1 MSGFDDAS
9 YSDDLGTRLR
19 QFIAEICEEVGP
31 RLGTS
36 NAEAEAGLRIRK
48 EYEQYCASTFLEEFS
63 CHPAAF
69 LDVVR
74 VSVAFYV
81 VGVLFYLIWPMFT
94 AFFATLA
101 LVLFALE
108 MMSLK
113 EVVDPLF
120 PKRTGA
126 NVYGKIPSEGSAKR
140 IVLISGHHD
149 SAYEFP
155 IHERLKR
162 RFPYFIFLT
171 IGLGVVTI
179 VLGLLRFLILLF
191 LPSLQVWFDWLFVI
205 PIISA
210 IPMWTFAVRLRSNS
224 VVLGANDN
232 LSGVAVTLGVGERL
246 KQKPLQHTE
255 VWLVSFACEENMRGS
270 KRFAELH
277 REELQ
282 DAYLLNFDSVGAGT
296 LYVLTAEPMYLTKL
310 TSELC
315 ELVVQASNEAGL
327 NVASGVPSF
336 GGTDASNFIKA
347 GLRAVSVVGIG
358 PEEFITNWH
367 SLKDTPDIIDQRVL
381 LDAVRLAVAFLEYLD
396 QSP

>member
-1 MSGFDDAS
+1 MSGSVDAS
-9 YSDDLGTRLR
+9 YSDDLGVRLR
-19 QFIAEICEEVGP
+19 EFIAEICDEVGP

-36 NAEAEAGLRIRK
+36 TAEAEAGLRIRE
-48 EYEQYCASTFLEEFS
+48 EYERYCDSTFLEEFS

-74 VSVAFYV
+74 VSVTFYII
-81 VGVLFYLIWPMFT
+81 GVLFYLVWPLLT
-94 AFFATLA
+94 ALFAALA
-101 LVLFALE
+101 LLLFALE
-108 MMSLK
+108 MMSLR

-120 PKRTGA
+120 PKRTGT
-126 NVYGKIPSEGSAKR
+126 NIYGKILPQSSSKQV
-140 IVLISGHHD
+140 VLISGHHD

-155 IHERLKR
+155 IYERLKR

-171 IGLGVVTI
+171 IGLGVATI
-179 VLGLLRFLILLF
+179 VLGFLRFLILLL
-191 LPSLQVWFDWLFVI
+191 LPGLRIWFDWLFVI
-205 PIISA
+205 PIVSA
-210 IPMWTFAVRLRSNS
+210 APMLVFAFRLRSSS

-246 KQKPLQHTE
+246 KQKPLKHTE

-277 REELQ
+277 GEGLQ
-282 DAYLLNFDSVGAGT
+282 DAYLLNFDSVGAGS

-315 ELVVQASNEAGL
+315 DLVVEASNIAGL
-327 NVASGVPSF
+327 DVASGVPSF
-336 GGTDASNFIKA
+336 GGTDASSFIKA

-358 PEEFITNWH
+358 PDGFIANWH
-367 SLKDTPDIIDQRVL
+367 SLNDTPDMIDEGVL
-381 LDAVRLAVAFLEYLD
+381 VDAVRLAVAFLEHLD
-396 QSP
+396 QSL

>member
-1 MSGFDDAS
+1 MSGFDNPS
-9 YSDDLGTRLR
+9 YSDDLGARLR
-19 QFIAEICEEVGP
+19 QFIAEICQEVGP

-36 NAEAEAGLRIRK
+36 TAEAEAGLRIRE
-48 EYEQYCASTFLEEFS
+48 EYKQYCASTFLEEFS

-74 VSVAFYV
+74 VSVTFYV
-81 VGVLFYLIWPMFT
+81 IGVLFYLVWPLFT
-94 AFFATLA
+94 AFFSALA

-108 MMSLK
+108 MMSLR

-126 NVYGKIPSEGSAKR
+126 NVYGKIPPKDSPKQL
-140 IVLISGHHD
+140 VLISGHHD

-162 RFPYFIFLT
+162 RFPYFIFLA
-171 IGLGVVTI
+171 IGMGVATI
-179 VLGLLRFLILLF
+179 VLGFLRFLILF
-191 LPSLQVWFDWLFVI
+191 LLPGLQIWFDWLFVI

-210 IPMWTFAVRLRSNS
+210 FPMLTFAARLRSNS

-232 LSGVAVTLGVGERL
+232 LSGVAVTLGVGELL

-282 DAYLLNFDSVGAGT
+282 DAYLLNFDSVGAGA

-315 ELVVQASNEAGL
+315 ELVVEASNEAGL
-327 NVASGVPSF
+327 
-336 GGTDASNFIKA
+336 
-347 GLRAVSVVGIG
+347 
-358 PEEFITNWH
+358 
-367 SLKDTPDIIDQRVL
+367 
-381 LDAVRLAVAFLEYLD
+381 
-396 QSP
+396 